1 MQRIDLFGAAAAF
14 ETVRMPDGTEA
25 AIPTEHAA
33 VIYVNE
39 QPAFRVVCTPQLLPQ
54 LALGRL
60 LTEGWIAS
68 AEEVEQIAVCAEG
81 LKVNIYLN
89 HPLTARRAA
98 GRQRVVQ
105 VDIDFQ
111 AFCADGNLFHFLCGG
126 DPSFGQQPPQRQ
138 LRQKLG
144 CAYHPESRLFI
155 YIDNCGVFCWNGRFR
170 AVRHPDGF
178 KGGCCAEEVDSL
190 HGGPFSVKAAVQVLL
205 SAGRK
210 FPKGLR
216 VKEKRQPF

>member
-1 MQRIDLFGAAAAF
+1 MRHRAQRLHFHRTAQRDIVGAAA
-14 ETVRMPDGTEA
+14 G
-25 AIPTEHAA
+25 
-33 VIYVNE
+33 N
-39 QPAFRVVCTPQLLPQ
+39 LLC
-54 LALGRL
+54 R
-60 LTEGWIAS
+60 
-68 AEEVEQIAVCAEG
+68 C
-81 LKVNIYLN
+81 
-89 HPLTARRAA
+89 AA

-144 CAYHPESRLFI
+144 CAYHPEGRLFI

-170 AVRHPDGF
+170 AVRHPYGF

-205 SAGRK
+205 SADRK
-210 FPKGLR
+210 FPKGLQ

>member
-1 MQRIDLFGAAAAF
+1 MQINDLFGTAAAF

-68 AEEVEQIAVCAEG
+68 AEEVEQISVCAEG

-111 AFCADGNLFHFLCGG
+111 AFRADGNLFHFLCGG

-144 CAYHPESRLFI
+144 CAYHPEGRLFI
-155 YIDNCGVFCWNGRFR
+155 YIDNCGMFCWNGRFR
-170 AVRHPDGF
+170 AVRHPYGF
-178 KGGCCAEEVDSL
+178 KGGCCAEEVVYL
-190 HGGPFSVKAAVQVLL
+190 HGGPFSVQCCPSYNLSVKADKL
-205 SAGRK
+205 
-210 FPKGLR
+210 
-216 VKEKRQPF
+216 

>member
-1 MQRIDLFGAAAAF
+1 MAAARASTHPGCRSRCGTARSGCTSTGLPSADIVGAAA
-14 ETVRMPDGTEA
+14 G
-25 AIPTEHAA
+25 
-33 VIYVNE
+33 N
-39 QPAFRVVCTPQLLPQ
+39 LL
-54 LALGRL
+54 
-60 LTEGWIAS
+60 
-68 AEEVEQIAVCAEG
+68 
-81 LKVNIYLN
+81 
-89 HPLTARRAA
+89 RRCAA

-111 AFCADGNLFHFLCGG
+111 AFRADGNLFHFLCGG

-144 CAYHPESRLFI
+144 CAYHPEGRLFI
-155 YIDNCGVFCWNGRFR
+155 YIENCGVFCWNGRFR
-170 AVRHPDGF
+170 AVRHPYGF

-205 SAGRK
+205 SADRK

>member
-1 MQRIDLFGAAAAF
+1 MQHKAAVDCMGGLIKRQTRAHGGGEGVHPLRLQVQMRHRAQRLHFHRTAQRDIVGAAAGNF
-14 ETVRMPDGTEA
+14 L
-25 AIPTEHAA
+25 
-33 VIYVNE
+33 
-39 QPAFRVVCTPQLLPQ
+39 C
-54 LALGRL
+54 
-60 LTEGWIAS
+60 
-68 AEEVEQIAVCAEG
+68 C
-81 LKVNIYLN
+81 
-89 HPLTARRAA
+89 RAA

-144 CAYHPESRLFI
+144 CAYYPEGRLFI